1 MTVIESV
8 LLPLILAV
16 WYLLSIILALVNG
29 YHSGQRVTIY
39 YTLLTERSRLA
50 FGPVDQPKALLG
62 DEVKL
67 ECRADFN
74 PILDLVYLW
83 YHNDRCKCI

>member
-1 MTVIESV
+1 MVS
-8 LLPLILAV
+8 LIHHTRFGE
-16 WYLLSIILALVNG
+16 WIPQWSLSDYNIIL
-29 YHSGQRVTIY
+29 Y

-83 YHNDRCKCI
+83 YHNDRCKCV